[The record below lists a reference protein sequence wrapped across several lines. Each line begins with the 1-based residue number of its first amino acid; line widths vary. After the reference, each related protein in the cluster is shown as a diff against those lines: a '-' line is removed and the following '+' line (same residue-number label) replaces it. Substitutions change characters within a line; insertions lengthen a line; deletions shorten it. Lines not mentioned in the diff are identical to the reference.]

1 MTLRAQDGQP
11 SRLQHPDAFLLDVQ
25 GDIDIPVMVS
35 TAMPIH
41 SYYFPILSQHLAEHS
56 IASCLYC

>member
-11 SRLQHPDAFLLDVQ
+11 SRLQYPDAFLLDVQ

-35 TAMPIH
+35 TAMRACP
-41 SYYFPILSQHLAEHS
+41 FLGK
-56 IASCLYC
+56 